1 MMTAPKIA
9 PTKKWSI
16 KKQIA
21 DHGMLLVLLVLCA
34 AISALTVTDIHP
46 EDPAAGRKLAKLAL
60 QKYGAKIN
68 VFIVVRNTDADRA
81 FAQAINDEL
90 KVGGV
95 NVVGIASG
103 TPRSAI
109 LQLKQTLAAGENVDV
124 IATHHFASLWAVFNA
139 STLAKVS
146 KEPIK
151 VIRPPSYRWPSF
163 LTKNNLLSILNQNAP
178 IAIMAIGMTLVII
191 TAGIDLSVGS
201 LMALAAVV
209 TAISLR
215 DYLGG
220 SEANGGSVALA
231 FGIAMLVCAVVGAVA
246 GLLITVFKIPPFVA
260 TLGLMMVARG
270 ACYILAGGADA
281 VKIDAPAISS
291 LYDASL
297 LGVSGQIIL
306 MVVLFITAHVVMT
319 HTPFGRYVYAVG
331 GNVSAARLSG
341 VPVMAVLITVYIV
354 CGLCAGVAG
363 VLDASHFLTGRP
375 KAGEFYELQVI
386 AAVVVGGTSLMGGEG
401 KIFGT
406 LIGALILGVI
416 QNGLN
421 MAGVDSYRQ
430 MVIYGALILVAVV
443 VDQLKKKV
451 INPGI
456 VSQQ

>member
-1 MMTAPKIA
+1 
-9 PTKKWSI
+9 
-16 KKQIA
+16 
-21 DHGMLLVLLVLCA
+21 
-34 AISALTVTDIHP
+34 
-46 EDPAAGRKLAKLAL
+46 
-60 QKYGAKIN
+60 
-68 VFIVVRNTDADRA
+68 
-81 FAQAINDEL
+81 
-90 KVGGV
+90 
-95 NVVGIASG
+95 
-103 TPRSAI
+103 
-109 LQLKQTLAAGENVDV
+109 
-124 IATHHFASLWAVFNA
+124 
-139 STLAKVS
+139 
-146 KEPIK
+146 
-151 VIRPPSYRWPSF
+151 
-163 LTKNNLLSILNQNAP
+163 
-178 IAIMAIGMTLVII
+178 
-191 TAGIDLSVGS
+191 
-201 LMALAAVV
+201 
-209 TAISLR
+209 
-215 DYLGG
+215 
-220 SEANGGSVALA
+220 
-231 FGIAMLVCAVVGAVA
+231 
-246 GLLITVFKIPPFVA
+246 
-260 TLGLMMVARG
+260 MMVARG

-281 VKIDAPAISS
+281 VMIDAPAISS
-291 LYDASL
+291 LYDASV
-297 LGVSGQIIL
+297 LGVSSQIIL

-341 VPVMAVLITVYIV
+341 VPVMAVLISVYIV

-456 VSQQ
+456 VSQ

>member
-1 MMTAPKIA
+1 MTAPKIT
-9 PTKKWSI
+9 PIRKWSL
-16 KKQIA
+16 KKLIV
-21 DHGMLLVLLVLCA
+21 DHGMLLVLLLLCT

-46 EDPAAGRKLAKLAL
+46 EGPAAGRQLAQLAL
-60 QKYGAKIN
+60 QKYGTEPK
-68 VFIVVRNTDADRA
+68 VLIVVRDTEADRE
-81 FAQAINDEL
+81 FAKAINDEL
-90 KVGGV
+90 VAGGG
-95 NVVGIASG
+95 NVVGTASG
-103 TPRSAI
+103 TPRHAI
-109 LQLKQTLAAGENVDV
+109 EQLTRILDVGDAVDI
-124 IATHHFASLWAVFNA
+124 IATHQFASQWEVLNR
-139 STLAKVS
+139 SRLAKVS
-146 KEPIK
+146 EKPIK

-163 LTKNNLLSILNQNAP
+163 LTKNNLLSILNQNVP

-209 TAISLR
+209 TAVSLR
-215 DYLGG
+215 DYLGD
-220 SEANGGSVALA
+220 ADAHGGSVALA
-231 FGIAMLVCAVVGAVA
+231 FGIAMLVCAGVGAVA

-281 VKIDAPAISS
+281 VKIDAPTISS
-291 LYDASL
+291 LYDASV
-297 LGVSGQIIL
+297 LGVSSQILL

-354 CGLCAGVAG
+354 CGLCAGIAG

-451 INPGI
+451 INPSI
-456 VSQQ
+456 VSQ